1 MPVWVLQV
9 LQEKGELGEQVAA
22 ARMERNALL
31 AAQRAG
37 QGQGLPTTPSVA
49 NREQPL
55 ASDQRLEQCCSRAHV
70 RLQGSARTRTS
81 RMLPAIR
88 SSPSRACPPTR
99 HPDRTCIRGSRADK
113 GLDGVVCRALQEELQ
128 RLQAQIGELRDA
140 LGM

>member
-1 MPVWVLQV
+1 MGLQV

-49 NREQPL
+49 NRAQPL
-55 ASDQRLEQCCSRAHV
+55 EPVQRLEQCGSRAHV
-70 RLQGSARTRTS
+70 RCRGARGLGR
-81 RMLPAIR
+81 RGCCPLFAARRAVRALPHDILAVVV
-88 SSPSRACPPTR
+88 SVE
-99 HPDRTCIRGSRADK
+99 RGSRADK

-128 RLQAQIGELRDA
+128 RLQAQIGQLRAA

>member
-55 ASDQRLEQCCSRAHV
+55 ASDQRLE
-70 RLQGSARTRTS
+70 LQWKAAWLTS
-81 RMLPAIR
+81 SCALA
-88 SSPSRACPPTR
+88 
-99 HPDRTCIRGSRADK
+99 GERADS
-113 GLDGVVCRALQEELQ
+113 DVE
-128 RLQAQIGELRDA
+128 DA
-140 LGM
+140 ARYSQLAEPCVPSHTAS

>member
-1 MPVWVLQV
+1 MPVACCGSRALKAVGLQV

-55 ASDQRLEQCCSRAHV
+55 ASDQRLELQWKAAWLTSSCA
-70 RLQGSARTRTS
+70 LQGSARTRTS

-99 HPDRTCIRGSRADK
+99 HPDRT
-113 GLDGVVCRALQEELQ
+113 
-128 RLQAQIGELRDA
+128 
-140 LGM
+140 

>member
-1 MPVWVLQV
+1 M

-55 ASDQRLEQCCSRAHV
+55 ASDQRLEGSVAHELMCACRGARGLGRRGCCPLFAARRAV
-70 RLQGSARTRTS
+70 
-81 RMLPAIR
+81 
-88 SSPSRACPPTR
+88 
-99 HPDRTCIRGSRADK
+99 
-113 GLDGVVCRALQEELQ
+113 RALPHDILTK
-128 RLQAQIGELRDA
+128 LYSWFSG
-140 LGM
+140 